1 MSPPLAQPAPAA
13 PPAAGPV
20 ALTEKAARRI
30 RDVMATEAQGAM
42 LRISVDGGGCSGFQY
57 VFGVDSERKADDI
70 AIERDGATVVI
81 DEMSMQ
87 FMSGATIDFVDDLI
101 GQSFKIVNPNA
112 TASCG
117 CGTSFS
123 V

>member
-1 MSPPLAQPAPAA
+1 MTDPHTSP
-13 PPAAGPV
+13 
-20 ALTEKAARRI
+20 LTVSENAARRI
-30 RDVMATEAQGAM
+30 CTIMQGEKPGSM

-57 VFGVDSERKADDI
+57 IFDIEDTRHTDDSV
-70 AIERDGATVVI
+70 IERDGAIVVV
-81 DEMSMQ
+81 DAVSLP
-87 FMSGATIDFVDDLI
+87 FMAGSTIDFVDDVI
-101 GQSFKIVNPNA
+101 GQSFKITNPHA